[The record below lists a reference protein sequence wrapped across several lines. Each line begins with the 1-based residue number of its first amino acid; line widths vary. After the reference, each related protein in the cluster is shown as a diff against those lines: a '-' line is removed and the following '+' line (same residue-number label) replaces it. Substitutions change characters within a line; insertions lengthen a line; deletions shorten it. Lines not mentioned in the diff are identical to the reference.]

1 MKKPRLS
8 LRLPKGRDLSIQI
21 AMILLGIIGFFMII
35 SASMTT
41 NTSAQ
46 ALGLVAAKQFAF
58 LFVGYIGYIIFARMF
73 NIMWFKRYIIPL
85 AAFLFISLLFPLF
98 FPAVNGAQAWIQLPL
113 GMTIQP
119 SEFAKLGAIILL
131 AVYIGDAR
139 GKNIRLSDLIQV
151 PFYYIGATILLI
163 ILIQKDTGTGVVL
176 FVMVVFEFLMAG
188 HKKLVP
194 LQVTIVVLI
203 LITVLLSFLVLSPA
217 GIYFVKNVLNLPS
230 YMVSRFE
237 NTINPFIN
245 KYGSGYQLVNG
256 LVAFVKGG
264 WSGVG
269 FGKSLQKYGYL
280 PAAKTDFI
288 LAVLAEE
295 FGFLGVALV
304 VALYFILIYRLLKHA
319 LNANNEKTRMVL
331 VGIAMYIFSH
341 FVLNVGGVTALIP
354 LTGVPLLLLSSGGS
368 STLSIMFGLGIAQ
381 ALIIKQNREELET

>member
-1 MKKPRLS
+1 MKKPRFS
-8 LRLPKGRDLSIQI
+8 IRLPKGRDIHIQI
-21 AMILLGIIGFFMII
+21 AMVLLGIIGFFMII

-46 ALGLVAAKQFAF
+46 VLGVAAAKQFGF
-58 LFVGYIGYIIFARMF
+58 LLVGYIGYIAFARTF
-73 NIMWFKRYIIPL
+73 DVYFFKRYIVPF
-85 AAFLFISLLFPLF
+85 AALMFISLIFPLF
-98 FPAVNGAQAWIQLPL
+98 FKAVNGAQAWIPLPI

-119 SEFAKLGAIILL
+119 SEFAKLGAVILL
-131 AVYIGDAR
+131 AVYIGDVHGR
-139 GKNIRLSDLIQV
+139 NIRLADLIQV

-194 LQVTIVVLI
+194 LQIFVVVSIVL
-203 LITVLLSFLVLSPA
+203 TVILSFLVLSPA
-217 GIYFVKNVLNLPS
+217 GIFFVKNVLNLPT

-264 WSGVG
+264 WTGVG

-304 VALYFILIYRLLKHA
+304 VALYFTLIYRLMKHA
-319 LNANNEKTRMVL
+319 LNANDEKTRMIL

-381 ALIIKQNREELET
+381 ALIIKQNRQEIEA

>member
-1 MKKPRLS
+1 MKKPRFS
-8 LRLPKGRDLSIQI
+8 IRLPKGRDIHIQI
-21 AMILLGIIGFFMII
+21 AMVLLGIIGFFMII

-46 ALGLVAAKQFAF
+46 VLGVAAAKQFGF
-58 LFVGYIGYIIFARMF
+58 LLVGYIGYIAFARTF
-73 NIMWFKRYIIPL
+73 DVYFFKRYIVPF
-85 AAFLFISLLFPLF
+85 AALMFISLIFPLF
-98 FPAVNGAQAWIQLPL
+98 FKAVNGAQAWIPLPI

-119 SEFAKLGAIILL
+119 SEFAKLGAVILL
-131 AVYIGDAR
+131 AVYIGDVHGR
-139 GKNIRLSDLIQV
+139 NIRLADLIQV

-194 LQVTIVVLI
+194 LQIFVVVSIVL
-203 LITVLLSFLVLSPA
+203 TVILSFLVLSPA
-217 GIYFVKNVLNLPS
+217 GIFFVKNVLNLPT

-264 WSGVG
+264 WTGVG

-304 VALYFILIYRLLKHA
+304 VALYFTLIYRLMKHA
-319 LNANNEKTRMVL
+319 LNAKDEKTRMIL

-381 ALIIKQNREELET
+381 ALIIKQKRQEIEA

>member
-58 LFVGYIGYIIFARMF
+58 LLVGYVGYIIFARIF
-73 NIMWFKRYIIPL
+73 EVDWFRRNIIPL
-85 AAFLFISLLFPLF
+85 AAILFVSLLVPLF
-98 FPAVNGAQAWIQLPL
+98 FPAVNGAQAWIQLPG

-119 SEFAKLGAIILL
+119 SEFAKLGIVILL
-131 AVYIGDAR
+131 AVYIGDVR
-139 GKNIRLSDLIQV
+139 GRNIRLADLIQF
-151 PFYYIGATILLI
+151 PFYYILATIVLI
-163 ILIQKDTGTGVVL
+163 IFIQKDTGTGVVL
-176 FVMVVFEFLMAG
+176 FVIVVFEFLMAG

-194 LQVTIVVLI
+194 IQITVVVLI
-203 LITVLLSFLVLSPA
+203 ILTVGLSFLVLTPS
-217 GIYFVKNVLNLPS
+217 GIHFIQNILNLPT
-230 YMVSRFE
+230 YMVARFE
-237 NTINPFIN
+237 NTMNPFIN

-295 FGFLGVALV
+295 FGFLGVVVV
-304 VALYFILIYRLLKHA
+304 VALYFTLIYRLLKHA
-319 LNANNEKTRMVL
+319 LNANNERTRMIL
-331 VGIAMYIFSH
+331 VGVAMYLFSH

-368 STLSIMFGLGIAQ
+368 STLSIMFSLGIAQ
-381 ALIIKQNREELET
+381 ALIIKQKKQELEA

>member
-1 MKKPRLS
+1 
-8 LRLPKGRDLSIQI
+8 
-21 AMILLGIIGFFMII
+21 
-35 SASMTT
+35 
-41 NTSAQ
+41 
-46 ALGLVAAKQFAF
+46 
-58 LFVGYIGYIIFARMF
+58 
-73 NIMWFKRYIIPL
+73 
-85 AAFLFISLLFPLF
+85 
-98 FPAVNGAQAWIQLPL
+98 
-113 GMTIQP
+113 
-119 SEFAKLGAIILL
+119 L
-131 AVYIGDAR
+131 AVYIGDVHGR
-139 GKNIRLSDLIQV
+139 NIRLADLIQV

-194 LQVTIVVLI
+194 LQIFVVVSIVL
-203 LITVLLSFLVLSPA
+203 TVILSFLVLSPA
-217 GIYFVKNVLNLPS
+217 GIFFVKNVLNLPT

-264 WSGVG
+264 WTGVG

-304 VALYFILIYRLLKHA
+304 VALYFTLIYRLMKHA
-319 LNANNEKTRMVL
+319 LNANDEKTRMIL

-381 ALIIKQNREELET
+381 ALIIKQNRQEIEA

>member
-1 MKKPRLS
+1 MKKTRLS

-73 NIMWFKRYIIPL
+73 NIMFFKRHIIPL

-139 GKNIRLSDLIQV
+139 GKNIRLSDLIQI

-163 ILIQKDTGTGVVL
+163 ILIQKDTGTG
-176 FVMVVFEFLMAG
+176 A
-188 HKKLVP
+188 P
-194 LQVTIVVLI
+194 
-203 LITVLLSFLVLSPA
+203 
-217 GIYFVKNVLNLPS
+217 
-230 YMVSRFE
+230 
-237 NTINPFIN
+237 
-245 KYGSGYQLVNG
+245 
-256 LVAFVKGG
+256 
-264 WSGVG
+264 
-269 FGKSLQKYGYL
+269 
-280 PAAKTDFI
+280 
-288 LAVLAEE
+288 
-295 FGFLGVALV
+295 
-304 VALYFILIYRLLKHA
+304 
-319 LNANNEKTRMVL
+319 
-331 VGIAMYIFSH
+331 
-341 FVLNVGGVTALIP
+341 
-354 LTGVPLLLLSSGGS
+354 
-368 STLSIMFGLGIAQ
+368 
-381 ALIIKQNREELET
+381 

>member
-1 MKKPRLS
+1 MKKPRFS
-8 LRLPKGRDLSIQI
+8 IRLPKGRDIHIQI
-21 AMILLGIIGFFMII
+21 AMVLLGIIGFFMII

-46 ALGLVAAKQFAF
+46 VLGVAAAKQFGF
-58 LFVGYIGYIIFARMF
+58 LLVGYIGYIAFARTF
-73 NIMWFKRYIIPL
+73 DVYFFKRYIVPF
-85 AAFLFISLLFPLF
+85 AALMFISLIFPLF
-98 FPAVNGAQAWIQLPL
+98 FKAVNGAQAWIPLPI

-119 SEFAKLGAIILL
+119 SEFAKLGAVILL
-131 AVYIGDAR
+131 AVYIGDVHGR
-139 GKNIRLSDLIQV
+139 NIRLADLIQV

-194 LQVTIVVLI
+194 LQIFVVVSIVL
-203 LITVLLSFLVLSPA
+203 TVILSFLVLSPA
-217 GIYFVKNVLNLPS
+217 GIFFVKNVLNLPT

-264 WSGVG
+264 WTGVG

-304 VALYFILIYRLLKHA
+304 VALYFTLIYRLMKHA
-319 LNANNEKTRMVL
+319 LNAKDEKTRMIL

-381 ALIIKQNREELET
+381 ALIIKQNRQEIEA